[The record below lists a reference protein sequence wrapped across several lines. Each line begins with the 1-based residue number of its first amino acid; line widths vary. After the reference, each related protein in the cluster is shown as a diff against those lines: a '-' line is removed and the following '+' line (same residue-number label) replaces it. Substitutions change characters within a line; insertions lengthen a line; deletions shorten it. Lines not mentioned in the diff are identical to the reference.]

1 MIFKNTY
8 NILKGVIY
16 LSKLN
21 ELFVK
26 YNKMCEEDKLA
37 YQPDGFLVF
46 IHEHYINNGKIKLP
60 YPLYATWDI
69 TNYCN
74 LHCVFCS
81 ASALGNKNKIDN
93 DECLEIAKKLISSN
107 IKYVSIRGG
116 EPTLIKQL
124 SECVKLFNE
133 NGVFVEIVSNGTGI
147 TKEFLEK
154 LSPLNKNLI
163 RIKIS
168 LDSTN
173 KELNDRLRGRG
184 SYDGATAAIETCHK
198 MRWDFRTQMVITNQN
213 KDEIID
219 MYNYVSS
226 KGATS
231 FGTILVLPMGR
242 GKKTELVTI
251 DEKILTDLIYIKEHE
266 TNTKFEK
273 LGMGIDGFKFY
284 EDLYK
289 NSKFT
294 DEDSY
299 KFSLLKCNCA
309 KTRIN
314 IDSNGDVYPCDM
326 MKYEEFKMG
335 NILTDDISQI
345 WNCEN
350 ANKFNNI
357 TRKTK
362 KGCKDCKIKGCNT
375 GCFGISY
382 GIYHSIKNAL
392 PNCKLYDE

>member
-1 MIFKNTY
+1 
-8 NILKGVIY
+8 
-16 LSKLN
+16 LN
-21 ELFVK
+21 RLYELFKK
-26 YNKMCEEDKLA
+26 YNDLCENNKLE
-37 YQPDGFLVF
+37 YQPDGFLVL
-46 IHEHYINNGKIKLP
+46 IHEHYINEGKIRLP

-74 LHCVFCS
+74 LHCIFCS
-81 ASALGNKNKIDN
+81 ASALGNKEKIDDPN
-93 DECLEIAKKLISSN
+93 VINIAKKLVSN
-107 IKYVSIRGG
+107 GIKYVSIRGG
-116 EPTLIKQL
+116 EPTLVNQL
-124 SECVKLFNE
+124 TECVKLFNE
-133 NGVFVEIVSNGTGI
+133 NGIFVEIVSNGTGI
-147 TKEFLEK
+147 TEDLLKEFDN
-154 LSPLNKNLI
+154 LNKNLI

-168 LDSTN
+168 LDSTT
-173 KELNDRLRGRG
+173 KELNDRLRGKG
-184 SYDGATAAIETCHK
+184 SFDGATSAINVCHK
-198 MRWDFRTQMVITNQN
+198 MNWPFRTQMVITNQN
-213 KDEIID
+213 KDGIVD

-226 KGATS
+226 KGAAS

-251 DEKILTDLIYIKEHE
+251 DEKILEDLIYIKEHE
-266 TNTKFEK
+266 NNTKFEK
-273 LGMGIDGFKFY
+273 LGMGIDGYKFY
-284 EDLYK
+284 DELYK
-289 NSKFT
+289 DSSFT

-326 MKYEEFKMG
+326 MKYDEFKMG
-335 NILTDDISQI
+335 NILSDDISII
-345 WNCEN
+345 WNSDN

-382 GIYHSIKNAL
+382 GIHKSITDSL